1 MVFLARNTVPA
12 PGLVVFQT
20 VVFKDSQARE
30 LGTETEDQ
38 IPGIQVSC
46 TPIVQL

>member
-1 MVFLARNTVPA
+1 MVVARNTVPA

-30 LGTETEDQ
+30 LGTETEAQ
-38 IPGIQVSC
+38 ILGIQVSC